1 MTAAVHI
8 LSGPAG
14 SGKTGR
20 LIERCQAG
28 TQAAVGAAL
37 WIVPSYRHGER
48 LRERLIENGCGGIGL
63 RLLTFEDFAADIIR
77 AHDPAACPLANVQR
91 RLLVDDLLA
100 ELHQRKQLTHFDRVA
115 ETRGFAEGTVALVS
129 ELKRNEIRPIDFAR
143 AAYRRGYAGTRAARA
158 TRGEAI
164 SLKERECARVYARY
178 QRLLRDRHLYD
189 LQGRLWYARDLLCGG
204 ARRPFEAVRVVF
216 VDGFVDFARTQHDI
230 LDALAGWVDELWIA
244 LPDEPGDDRAELFT
258 RPRATLA
265 RLQRLTPT
273 VHQPP
278 FLADTAA
285 MAGGECLPFSVDASA
300 PDRPAGLLH
309 LERQLFRPLR
319 KVVQPPDADGIL
331 CLEAPGLLGEARM
344 VARQIKALLLEG
356 TPAEDILVTMRDL
369 VPYADLLR
377 EVFAE
382 YGIPVDV
389 EGAEPL
395 LRNPAVSTLLRA
407 LRLPDEDWPFAAVT
421 ALLRS
426 GYFRPDWPETRSD
439 PEVAGHAEVLLR
451 LLGEPRHRE
460 AYAEAVRRWADD
472 PPPGLEDEQAEESR
486 RARTHDLA
494 QRCRRFL
501 ERFFCAWDD
510 APHQAVLADHI
521 AWLRR
526 FAADL
531 GLPVVAVERPA
542 DAAAWGRFQE
552 ELDHWLRIDQ
562 LVHRQRRPLSRA
574 DFQRRLAALAAEA
587 GLGRTPRGPGRVRV
601 LSAPLAR
608 TLEVPYLFVMG
619 LGERGFPRLVAPDP
633 LFDEQ
638 ERQSFKQ
645 AGLDFRCVS
654 DLLPD
659 EMLLFYQVV
668 TRARRRLVL
677 SYPAV
682 DDRGQSLLPSSF
694 LHLLLQCFAPGAVPV
709 ERRRMLI
716 ERYDKD
722 PPLCPAEY
730 RVQVAARREGFRAA
744 SLPAAL
750 AENLEAAEAMVR
762 LRWGKDYTPYDGM
775 FRNPAAIDAVG
786 QLFGPEKVFSPTAL
800 EDYIACPFRF
810 LLKHVLRLEVLEEP
824 REEIEVTR
832 RGQAFHR
839 ALSRLHTQLKAED
852 VHHPSDAVDLYVRE
866 RLTEA
871 VEEYVARAPSPASKM
886 LWRLEGQRLLRA
898 GARYRGHWQ
907 QFVAPWLPLGVA
919 PRPAFFEV
927 DFGLKAPD
935 GSIPTGPLVIRVD
948 DVEVRISGR
957 IDRVDVADLEDGV
970 AFWIIDY
977 KTGRSGHYTGTD
989 LAAFRRLQ
997 LTLYALAVE
1006 QVLLADR
1013 NARPLGL
1020 AYWLV
1025 SEGGPKVVLPARGAV
1040 TWFQETARW
1049 REVREQLQRWVAT
1062 LVANIRR
1069 GVFALRPRSE
1079 HCTQT
1084 CNFSQVCRISQTRWV
1099 EKSWHLPL
1107 PGGEEE

>member
-1 MTAAVHI
+1 MTAAVYI

-20 LIERCQAG
+20 LIERCRSVNR
-28 TQAAVGAAL
+28 AAFAAAL
-37 WIVPSYRHGER
+37 WFVPTRR
-48 LRERLIENGCGGIGL
+48 QAQALRERLVANDCGGVGL
-63 RLLTFEDFAADIIR
+63 RLLTFEDFAAEVIR
-77 AHDPAACPLANVQR
+77 AHDPVARPLANVQR
-91 RLLVDDLLA
+91 RLLVDDLVA
-100 ELHQRKQLTHFDRVA
+100 ELHQRKQLAHFGRVA
-115 ETRGFAEGTVALVS
+115 ETRGFAEGVVALIA
-129 ELKRNEIRPIDFAR
+129 ELKRNEIRPIDFSR
-143 AAYRRGYAGTRAARA
+143 AAYRRGYAGTRVAR
-158 TRGEAI
+158 TLQEHAI

-178 QRLLRDRHLYD
+178 QRHLRAHRLYD
-189 LQGRLWYARDLLCGG
+189 LEGRLWYARDLLRGG
-204 ARRPFEAVRVVF
+204 ARRPFEAVRAVF
-216 VDGFVDFARTQHDI
+216 VDGFVDFSRTQHDV
-230 LDALAGWVDELWIA
+230 LDTLARWVEELWIT

-258 RPRATLA
+258 RSRATLA
-265 RLQRLTPT
+265 RLQRLDPAI
-273 VHQPP
+273 HQPP
-278 FLADTAA
+278 FPDDAATTAA
-285 MAGGECLPFSVDASA
+285 CLPFTARASLS
-300 PDRPAGLLH
+300 DRPAGLRH

-319 KVVQPPDADGIL
+319 QVTQSADADGIL
-331 CLEAPGLLGEARM
+331 CVEAPGLLGEARM
-344 VARQIKALLLEG
+344 VARHIKALLLEG
-356 TPAEDILVTMRDL
+356 TPAEDILVTVRDL
-369 VPYADLLR
+369 APYADLLR

-382 YGIPVDV
+382 YGIPTDI

-407 LRLPDEDWPFAAVT
+407 VRLPDEDWPFAAVT

-426 GYFRPDWPETRSD
+426 GYFRADWPETRDD

-451 LLGEPRHRE
+451 LLGEPRHRP
-460 AYAEAVRRWADD
+460 AYLEAVRRWAED

-486 RARTHDLA
+486 RARTHELA

-501 ERFFCAWDD
+501 DHFFRAWDD
-510 APHQAVLADHI
+510 APHQASLAEHV

-531 GLPVVAVERPA
+531 GLPAVAAERPA
-542 DAAAWGRFQE
+542 DAAAWGRLQE
-552 ELDHWLRIDQ
+552 ELDHWLHIDR
-562 LVHRQRRPLSRA
+562 LIHRQRRPLAGA
-574 DFQRRLAALAAEA
+574 DFQRRLAALTAEA
-587 GLGRTPRGPGRVRV
+587 GLARTPRGPGRVLV
-601 LSAPLAR
+601 LSAGLAR
-608 TLEVPYLFVMG
+608 TLEVPYLFVLG
-619 LGERGFPRLVAPDP
+619 LGERGFPRLVAPEP

-645 AGLDFRCVS
+645 AGLDFPCVS

-677 SYPAV
+677 GYPAV

-709 ERRRMLI
+709 ERRSMLI

-722 PPLCPAEY
+722 VPLSPAEY
-730 RVQVAARREGFRAA
+730 RVQVASRRDDFHAA
-744 SLPAAL
+744 GLPAGVA
-750 AENLEAAEAMVR
+750 ANLVAAHEMDR
-762 LRWGKDYTPYDGM
+762 RRRGKDCTPYEGM
-775 FRNPAAIDAVG
+775 FRDPGVMDAVG

-810 LLKHVLRLEVLEEP
+810 FLKHVLRLEVLEEP

-839 ALSRLHTQLKAED
+839 ALSRLHTQLKAEE
-852 VHHPSDAVDLYVRE
+852 VYHPSEAVDQYVRE

-927 DFGLKAPD
+927 DFGLKRPD
-935 GSIPTGPLVIRVD
+935 GGIPTGPLVIRAD
-948 DVEVRISGR
+948 GVEVRVSGR
-957 IDRVDVADLEDGV
+957 IDRVDVADLEDGPG
-970 AFWIIDY
+970 FWIIDY
-977 KTGRSGHYTGTD
+977 KTGRSAHYTGTD
-989 LAAFRRLQ
+989 LVAFRRLQ

-1062 LVANIRR
+1062 LAANIRR
-1069 GVFALRPRSE
+1069 GAFALRPRSE

-1084 CNFSQVCRISQTRWV
+1084 CDFSQVCRIAQARWV
-1099 EKSWHLPL
+1099 EKNWHLPL
-1107 PGGEEE
+1107 PGTEEE